1 MFCPGIP
8 GAGKTVLTAIV
19 IDDLYTR
26 FQNDTNIGIAYL
38 YCNFQRHS
46 EQRLE
51 DLLSSLLRQLVQQQC
66 SIPDGVRALYE
77 KHKGKRT
84 RPVLDEIV
92 KELHSVTAMYSRIF
106 ILIDALDECQ
116 ATDGCRTNLLSEI
129 FNLQAKSGA
138 NIFATSRINDE
149 IAKLFDRSICLEIRA
164 TNEDVKIYLKGQ
176 MQRLQSDILD
186 KDIQQMIESEII
198 RAVDGMYV
206 INYTKM

>member
-1 MFCPGIP
+1 
-8 GAGKTVLTAIV
+8 
-19 IDDLYTR
+19 
-26 FQNDTNIGIAYL
+26 
-38 YCNFQRHS
+38 
-46 EQRLE
+46 
-51 DLLSSLLRQLVQQQC
+51 
-66 SIPDGVRALYE
+66 
-77 KHKGKRT
+77 
-84 RPVLDEIV
+84 
-92 KELHSVTAMYSRIF
+92 MYSRIF